1 MWSLFRNLSLNHNT
15 SSTRFYSDLLYIRT
29 RFSRT
34 YIGAAFGLRGHYIH
48 TVTMNRPMLQS
59 LCVLAFCST
68 VLGAFSVQKFCEN
81 ACNRGLGGNL
91 CRCNGFHFAGKRT
104 VLENILPVPNTY
116 SSVNGDEPIN
126 QRIQAPSFTNDIQ
139 QQTPVLR
146 RENLSRIDKIR
157 DTQMIIQWLL
167 NNIRLIK

>member
-1 MWSLFRNLSLNHNT
+1 M
-15 SSTRFYSDLLYIRT
+15 
-29 RFSRT
+29 
-34 YIGAAFGLRGHYIH
+34 A
-48 TVTMNRPMLQS
+48 TMNLAMMQA

-116 SSVNGDEPIN
+116 SSVNGEDPMN
-126 QRIQAPSFTNDIQ
+126 QGIQAPAFTNEIDQ
-139 QQTPVLR
+139 PTPVLR

-157 DTQMIIQWLL
+157 ETQMFIQWLL
-167 NNIRLIK
+167 NHIRLIKSEIPEKHMAAYGIEDGQLSP